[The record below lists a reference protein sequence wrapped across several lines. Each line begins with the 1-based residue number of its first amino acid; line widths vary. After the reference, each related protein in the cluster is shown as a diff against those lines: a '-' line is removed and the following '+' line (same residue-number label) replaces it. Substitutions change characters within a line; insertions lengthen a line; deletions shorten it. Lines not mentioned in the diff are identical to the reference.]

1 MAKDLYI
8 HTINKHWKYKVTK
21 WIDVKTTR
29 DGKIVT
35 NNQSKYKIAHGYY
48 KRKEYLDV
56 INVIEYGYPNRY
68 TDSVEYISFDKE
80 SLTDLEIK
88 ELSTPFIEELLL
100 KKEKLEK
107 EIMEIDEKM
116 LNFKMN
122 KER

>member
-1 MAKDLYI
+1 M
-8 HTINKHWKYKVTK
+8 
-21 WIDVKTTR
+21 
-29 DGKIVT
+29 
-35 NNQSKYKIAHGYY
+35 
-48 KRKEYLDV
+48 DV